1 MIEGLH
7 ELSYIPPRSYLHV
20 LTRSTGTSGP
30 ADRSF
35 GCAGSTALILD
46 IRY

>member
-7 ELSYIPPRSYLHV
+7 ELSYIPPGSYLHV
-20 LTRSTGTSGP
+20 LTQSTGTSGP

-35 GCAGSTALILD
+35 GCACSTALILD
-46 IRY
+46 TRY